1 MRKALTLIL
10 PLFLCACTSGEK
22 FSREVVRSEMDRCPE
37 ASFIDGQNG
46 SLKWNYTTGLEL
58 KAFLDSALDSHAYE
72 DRALKIGC
80 EQTISHPS
88 TVAMQSQLLAVQPGM
103 KVLEIGT
110 GSGYQTAVLCRMG
123 AKVFTVERQKGLF
136 DQTRKL
142 LAALRYNARC
152 FLGDGYKGLAEVDYG
167 PYDRIIV
174 TCGAPEVPAALMAQ
188 LKAGGIMVI
197 PLGDGQ
203 HEMLRITKNGE
214 REEDWQVERF
224 GTYSFVPM
232 LDGRQ
237 MR

>member
-1 MRKALTLIL
+1 MMQDTFKHKGLRQQMVDTLRANGI
-10 PLFLCACTSGEK
+10 S
-22 FSREVVRSEMDRCPE
+22 DE
-37 ASFIDGQNG
+37 AV
-46 SLKWNYTTGLEL
+46 L
-58 KAFLDSALDSHAYE
+58 KAMNEVPRHFFIDSALDSHAYE

-88 TVAMQSQLLAVQPGM
+88 TVAMQSQLLALQPGM

-142 LAALRYNARC
+142 LSTLRYNARC
-152 FLGDGYKGLAEVDYG
+152 FLGDGYQGLAEVNYG

-174 TCGAPEVPAALMAQ
+174 TCGAPEVPEALMAQ
-188 LKAGGIMVI
+188 LKVGGIMVI
-197 PLGDGQ
+197 PLGDEEQ
-203 HEMLRITKNGE
+203 EMLRITKEGAESGE
-214 REEDWQVERF
+214 WKVEKF

-232 LDGRQ
+232 LNGKNMKQ
-237 MR
+237 L